1 MAQQLGALAALPENP
16 GLIPSTQWLPT
27 VCNSSSWDQS
37 HLASPATAHRGAQ
50 AYMKAKDIYIE

>member
-1 MAQQLGALAALPENP
+1 MAQQLGALAALPDNP

-37 HLASPATAHRGAQ
+37 LLASPATAHSGAQ
-50 AYMKAKDIYIE
+50 AYM